1 MMHACSPFSGNRA
14 GVKKRH
20 VVGGGL
26 LARACVANAGR
37 AICCY
42 STKYFF
48 LSLSFLKKKIRRG
61 KITLRCMLLSVL
73 MNSKCRI
80 VSFFF
85 LVSSS

>member
-48 LSLSFLKKKIRRG
+48 FSSRISFSICQRLRNVTSFL
-61 KITLRCMLLSVL
+61 LLANRLLGIS
-73 MNSKCRI
+73 I
-80 VSFFF
+80 I
-85 LVSSS
+85 